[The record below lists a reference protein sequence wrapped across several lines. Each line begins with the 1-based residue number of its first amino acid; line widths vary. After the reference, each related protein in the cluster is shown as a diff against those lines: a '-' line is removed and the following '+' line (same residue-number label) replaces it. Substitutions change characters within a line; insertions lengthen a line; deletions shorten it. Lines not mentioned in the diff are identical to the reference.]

1 MRIDD
6 DRAISTDSV
15 LESLEGVVANMIHV
29 CDTLF
34 LDFPRLLEDS
44 DNKAK
49 VIQIMQAAKQYVL
62 QIEGDDTVIQ
72 SSKQA

>member
-34 LDFPRLLEDS
+34 LDFPRLLEDH